1 MRVRA
6 PLRSAAAC
14 APSST
19 TSPPRRCR
27 PALRWLGAE
36 RASELA
42 ELTAAGPVLVHFFD
56 FAQLNSVRAL
66 PYAIA
71 WDRRYRDAGL
81 ATLGVH
87 SPRFRFTA
95 DREALAAALV
105 RLGVEHPVAD
115 DSGYALWHD
124 YGCEGWPSLFLWGQ
138 GGALRW
144 FHFGEGEYAGT
155 EAAIAEELAAIDR
168 ASSRPPPLEP
178 LRPSDAPG
186 ALVMPPT
193 DEVFPG
199 GSITE
204 PWRAGRRRSARAHL
218 RGRRAPTRAV
228 AGTGELRVALDGGPE
243 RGRWRSPR
251 PACTTSPSTSAT
263 SATRCGWSRP
273 PGVELY
279 SVSFSAG
286 VP

>member
-1 MRVRA
+1 MRPERDNIAA
-6 PLRSAAAC
+6 PPLPPAC
-14 APSST
+14 GGSGED
-19 TSPPRRCR
+19 PPR
-27 PALRWLGAE
+27 AD
-36 RASELA
+36 

-95 DREALAAALV
+95 DRPALAAALE

-144 FHFGEGEYAGT
+144 FHFGEGDYAAT
-155 EAAIAEELAAIDR
+155 EAAIAELREHRRTTRPPRAARAAAPERRARAPGSWRRPTRSSPAARDR
-168 ASSRPPPLEP
+168 AL
-178 LRPSDAPG
+178 
-186 ALVMPPT
+186 
-193 DEVFPG
+193 
-199 GSITE
+199 
-204 PWRAGRRRSARAHL
+204 GRRGGRRGARAHL
-218 RGRRAPTRAV
+218 RGRRRPRDGRRRRRARRSRS
-228 AGTGELRVALDGGPE
+228 TALPSGS
-243 RGRWRSPR
+243 WRSTGR
-251 PACTTSPSTSAT
+251 RST
-263 SATRCGWSRP
+263 G
-273 PGVELY
+273 
-279 SVSFSAG
+279 
-286 VP
+286 

>member
-1 MRVRA
+1 M
-6 PLRSAAAC
+6 
-14 APSST
+14 
-19 TSPPRRCR
+19 
-27 PALRWLGAE
+27 
-36 RASELA
+36 
-42 ELTAAGPVLVHFFD
+42 LVHFFD

-95 DREALAAALV
+95 DREALAAALE

-144 FHFGEGEYAGT
+144 FHFGEGEYAG
-155 EAAIAEELAAIDR
+155 DR
-168 ASSRPPPLEP
+168 GGDRRGARGHRPALTSR
-178 LRPSDAPG
+178 
-186 ALVMPPT
+186 
-193 DEVFPG
+193 
-199 GSITE
+199 
-204 PWRAGRRRSARAHL
+204 RRRSSRCAQATRPARSSCRRPTRSSPAARSPSPGARAATRRARAQL
-218 RGRRAPTRAV
+218 RGRRRPRDASPAP
-228 AGTGELRVALDGGPE
+228 GELRVALDGGPE
-243 RGRWRSPR
+243 RALAIAAPGLYDLAVHERHERHALRLR
-251 PACTTSPSTSAT
+251 PSS
-263 SATRCGWSRP
+263 GL
-273 PGVELY
+273 ELY